1 MNVNVNSK
9 LLLHLASQKFNTFT
23 TFAKFAN
30 FNPALE
36 YPPLI
41 PRHAPRLGSLSE
53 RASRA
58 SPLSCLRRESGAG
71 G

>member
-1 MNVNVNSK
+1 M
-9 LLLHLASQKFNTFT
+9 LLSPARQTFT
-23 TFAKFAN
+23 TFTTFAKFAKFAN

-53 RASRA
+53 RAVS
-58 SPLSCLRRESGAG
+58 SP
-71 G
+71 